1 MWESGRPSP
10 SPPRL
15 LGPQEGK
22 GPPGCSNSLFEC
34 GPSSCCGPGGS
45 FLGIRQSLPLPSP
58 STGPPLVPLSSWSKP
73 AFSHLTASAFLI
85 HSPGTVRPR
94 SAHGR
99 LLLIS
104 AHHHLLREASLNRST
119 QLAAPT
125 SGTRLLSYQPICF
138 PQGTSHRLKLSGVV
152 LLRVYL
158 AGVSVI
164 QHRVRRGEAGS
175 PDLA

>member
-1 MWESGRPSP
+1 MVLTLNL
-10 SPPRL
+10 RL

-22 GPPGCSNSLFEC
+22 GPPGCFNSLFEC

-45 FLGIRQSLPLPSP
+45 FLGIPHLETSQSVPLPSP
-58 STGPPLVPLSSWSKP
+58 STRPPLVPFSSWSKP

-99 LLLIS
+99 LLIS

-125 SGTRLLSYQPICF
+125 SGTRLPSYQPICF

-152 LLRVYL
+152 LLRVSL

-164 QHRVRRGEAGS
+164 HHHVRRGEAGS
-175 PDLA
+175 SDLA